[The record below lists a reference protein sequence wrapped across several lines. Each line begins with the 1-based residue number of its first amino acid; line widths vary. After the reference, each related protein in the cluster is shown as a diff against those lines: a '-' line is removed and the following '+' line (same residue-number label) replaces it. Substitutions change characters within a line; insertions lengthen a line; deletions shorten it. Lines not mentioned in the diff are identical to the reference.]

1 MPPWSARHS
10 HGARGAVKLRAM
22 ATVWTTKRLW
32 IPFVL
37 AALCLL
43 VASFCGPVLTVVLM
57 ITALGL
63 VLDGATLLWS
73 RSGGMA
79 GHRQ

>member
-1 MPPWSARHS
+1 
-10 HGARGAVKLRAM
+10 M
-22 ATVWTTKRLW
+22 ATAWATKRLW

-43 VASFCGPVLTVVLM
+43 VASFCGPVLTVVLL
-57 ITALGL
+57 ICALGL

>member
-1 MPPWSARHS
+1 
-10 HGARGAVKLRAM
+10 M
-22 ATVWTTKRLW
+22 ATVWATKRLW
-32 IPFVL
+32 SPFVI

-43 VASFCGPVLTVVLM
+43 VATFCGPVLTMVLM
-57 ITALGL
+57 ISALGF

>member
-1 MPPWSARHS
+1 
-10 HGARGAVKLRAM
+10 M
-22 ATVWTTKRLW
+22 ATVWATKRLW
-32 IPFVL
+32 SPFVV
-37 AALCLL
+37 AALCLI
-43 VASFCGPVLTVVLM
+43 AATFCGPVLMVVLM
-57 ITALGL
+57 ICAFGF

>member
-1 MPPWSARHS
+1 
-10 HGARGAVKLRAM
+10 M

-32 IPFVL
+32 SPFVF

-43 VASFCGPVLTVVLM
+43 VASFCGPVLMVVLM
-57 ITALGL
+57 ICALGF

>member
-1 MPPWSARHS
+1 MT
-10 HGARGAVKLRAM
+10 AVW
-22 ATVWTTKRLW
+22 ATRRLW

-37 AALCLL
+37 ALAFLI
-43 VASFCGPVLTVVLM
+43 AAQFTGPVLTIVFM
-57 ITALGL
+57 IAGFGF

-73 RSGGMA
+73 RSGGMM